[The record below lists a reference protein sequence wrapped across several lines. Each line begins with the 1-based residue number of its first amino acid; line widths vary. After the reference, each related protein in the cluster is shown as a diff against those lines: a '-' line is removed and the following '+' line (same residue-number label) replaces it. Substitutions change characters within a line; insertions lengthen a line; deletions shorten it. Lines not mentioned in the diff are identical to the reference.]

1 MKKRVFQSGK
11 ALFLF
16 HQQKMKKANT
26 LFFLVFSAIL
36 LCSCKTEERR
46 IEHTAIAYLE
56 ATSCYDLDVACKHC
70 TPETADGL
78 RIIQERILPQLP
90 PDYIQQGAQAE
101 VKVTGIEIV
110 NDTLAHVAWW
120 KKTPTD
126 TYTDTLK
133 MVKRNGEWLADV
145 RFVIPEALLQ

>member
-1 MKKRVFQSGK
+1 MKIANS
-11 ALFLF
+11 LFC
-16 HQQKMKKANT
+16 
-26 LFFLVFSAIL
+26 LVFSAIL
-36 LCSCKTEERR
+36 LCSCRTENQR
-46 IEHTAIAYLE
+46 IERTATAYLE
-56 ATSCYDLDVACKHC
+56 ATSRYDLDLAYKHC

-101 VKVTGIEIV
+101 VKITGIKKIS
-110 NDTLAHVAWW
+110 DTLAHVAWW

-126 TYTDTLK
+126 TYTDTLR